1 MIGVLCFSTKKLK
14 LPSMKNFVA
23 FCLIFLCCILSHAQI
38 CSIDY
43 NQTTSGIYP
52 DTLSPG
58 TVGQTYAADVTFV
71 MPLDTLGH
79 DFTNFHI
86 LSLALP
92 VGLSWQCNNANSNC
106 DYNPQVSQHGCVHIS
121 GTPLLAGQY
130 CIDVTVLA
138 DLSIIQGYP
147 FTFQLFMEVLPNTS
161 SVSNNGFDMIG
172 SSGCAPITVNFTN
185 NNPGFAS
192 YLWDFGNGNISFS
205 EQPAPQVYVNPGE
218 YIVQFT
224 AYGNQDTTHVYT
236 LSNVQINSMSNY
248 GNSFPSYDNADTYF
262 KLLEN
267 GILVFQSSIIGD
279 QNPPVQWST
288 SMNLNPSSTYVI
300 EIWEADDGIGE
311 VLFGGDDYMGS
322 HTISLNGCNSCAAGT
337 SNFNYT
343 INHQIIYP
351 QVQVLA
357 QDTVHVYGF
366 PNTPVIAY
374 DSLNHT
380 LSTSNSGNAYQ
391 WYFNGSPISGS
402 TNQSHLVIQSGIY
415 QVLAINSSGCATISD
430 TLIAVFCNPLVQ
442 PSIQLTSSDEL
453 TVTNYPFDSNI
464 QWYHN
469 GIEIPNEEND
479 TLQISSGGGYHVVLT
494 DFFGCLYETVVFPF
508 NVSLSDKEI
517 MSWEYYPNP
526 ASNEIHIQ
534 IEDYLIGAEVSIVDL
549 NGRLLKK
556 EALNYLDTIIDIQS
570 LSNGSYIIELNK
582 RGIKDQKKMVKF

>member
-1 MIGVLCFSTKKLK
+1 
-14 LPSMKNFVA
+14 MKNFVA
-23 FCLIFLCCILSHAQI
+23 FCFIFLCCILSHAQI

-43 NQTTSGIYP
+43 NQTTPGIYP

-58 TVGQTYAADVTFV
+58 TVGQSYSADVTFV
-71 MPLDTLGH
+71 MPFDTLGY

-86 LSLALP
+86 LSVALP
-92 VGLSWQCNNANSNC
+92 VGLSWQCNNASSNC

-121 GTPLLAGQY
+121 GTPLLVGQY
-130 CIDVTVLA
+130 SIDVTVLA

-147 FTFQLFMEVLPNTS
+147 ITFQLFMEVLPNTS
-161 SVSNNGFDMIG
+161 SVSNNGFDMVG

-185 NNPGFAS
+185 NNPGFTS
-192 YLWDFGNGNISFS
+192 YFWDFGNGNISFS
-205 EQPAPQVYVNPGE
+205 EQPTPQVYVNPGA
-218 YIVQFT
+218 YIVQYT

-248 GNSFPSYDNADTYF
+248 GYSFPSYDHADTYF
-262 KLLEN
+262 KLLQN
-267 GILVFQSSIIGD
+267 GTLVFQSSIIGD

-300 EIWEADDGIGE
+300 EIWEADAGIGE

-322 HTISLNGCNSCAAGT
+322 HTISLNGCNNCAAGT

-351 QVQVLA
+351 QIQVLA
-357 QDTVHVYGF
+357 QDTVHVYGL
-366 PNTPVIAY
+366 PNTPIITY

-402 TNQSHLVIQSGIY
+402 TNQGHLVIQSGIY
-415 QVLAINSSGCATISD
+415 QVLAINSSGCATLSD
-430 TLIAVFCNPLVQ
+430 TLTAVYCNPLIH
-442 PSIQLTSSDEL
+442 PSIQLTNSDEL

-464 QWYHN
+464 QWYQN

-479 TLQISSGGGYHVVLT
+479 TLQISSGGSYHAVLT
-494 DFFGCLYETVVFPF
+494 DFFGCLYETAVFPF
-508 NVSLSDKEI
+508 NVSLSEKEL
-517 MSWEYYPNP
+517 MAWECYPNP

-534 IEDYLIGAEVSIVDL
+534 IEDYLIGAEVFIVDL
-549 NGRLLKK
+549 NGRHVKK
-556 EALNYLDTIIDIQS
+556 EALNDLDTIIDIQT

>member
-1 MIGVLCFSTKKLK
+1 
-14 LPSMKNFVA
+14 MKNFVA
-23 FCLIFLCCILSHAQI
+23 FCFIFLCCILSHAQI

-52 DTLSPG
+52 DTLTPG

-71 MPLDTLGH
+71 MPLDTLGY

-86 LSLALP
+86 LSVALP
-92 VGLSWQCNNANSNC
+92 VGLSWQCNNASSNC

-130 CIDVTVLA
+130 SIDVTVLA

-192 YLWDFGNGNISFS
+192 YIWDFGNGNISFS
-205 EQPAPQVYVNPGE
+205 EQPAPQVYVNSGE
-218 YIVQFT
+218 YIVQYT

-236 LSNVQINSMSNY
+236 LSNVHINSMSNY
-248 GNSFPSYDNADTYF
+248 GYSFPSYDNADTYF
-262 KLLEN
+262 KLLQN
-267 GILVFQSSIIGD
+267 GTLVFQSSIIGD

-288 SMNLNPSSTYVI
+288 STNLNPSSTYVI

-380 LSTSNSGNAYQ
+380 LSTSNSGNAFQ

-430 TLIAVFCNPLVQ
+430 TLTAVFCNPLVQ

-464 QWYHN
+464 QWYQN

-479 TLQISSGGGYHVVLT
+479 TLQIYTDGSYHVVLT
-494 DFFGCLYETVVFPF
+494 DFFGCLYETAVFPL
-508 NVSLSDKEI
+508 NVSLSNKEI
-517 MSWEYYPNP
+517 MSWECYPNP
-526 ASNEIHIQ
+526 ATNEIHIQ
-534 IEDYLIGAEVSIVDL
+534 IEGYLIGAEVRIVDL

-556 EALNYLDTIIDIQS
+556 EALNDLDTIIDIQS

>member
-1 MIGVLCFSTKKLK
+1 
-14 LPSMKNFVA
+14 MKNFVA
-23 FCLIFLCCILSHAQI
+23 FCFIFLCCILSHAQI

-43 NQTTSGIYP
+43 NQTTPGIYP

-58 TVGQTYAADVTFV
+58 TVGQSYSADVTFV
-71 MPLDTLGH
+71 MPFDTLGY

-86 LSLALP
+86 LSVALP
-92 VGLSWQCNNANSNC
+92 VGLSWQCNNASSNC
-106 DYNPQVSQHGCVHIS
+106 DYNPQVSQYGCVHIS
-121 GTPLLAGQY
+121 GTPLLVGQY
-130 CIDVTVLA
+130 SIDVTVLA

-147 FTFQLFMEVLPNTS
+147 ITFQLFMEVLPNTS

-185 NNPGFAS
+185 NNPGFTS
-192 YLWDFGNGNISFS
+192 YFWDFGNGNISFS
-205 EQPAPQVYVNPGE
+205 EQPTPQVYVNPGA
-218 YIVQFT
+218 YIVQYT

-248 GNSFPSYDNADTYF
+248 GYSFPSYDHADTYF
-262 KLLEN
+262 KLLQN
-267 GILVFQSSIIGD
+267 GTLVFQSSIIGD
-279 QNPPVQWST
+279 QNPPVQWSS

-322 HTISLNGCNSCAAGT
+322 HTLSLNGCNNCAAGT

-351 QVQVLA
+351 QIQVLA
-357 QDTVHVYGF
+357 QDTVHVHGF
-366 PNTPVIAY
+366 PSTPVIAY

-391 WYFNGSPISGS
+391 WYFNESPISGS
-402 TNQSHLVIQSGIY
+402 TNQGHLVIQSGIY
-415 QVLAINSSGCATISD
+415 QVLAINSSGCATLSD
-430 TLIAVFCNPLVQ
+430 TLTAVFCNPLIH
-442 PSIQLTSSDEL
+442 PSIQLTNSDEL

-464 QWYHN
+464 QWYQN

-479 TLQISSGGGYHVVLT
+479 TLQTSSGGSYHAVLT
-494 DFFGCLYETVVFPF
+494 DFFGCLYETAVFPF
-508 NVSLSDKEI
+508 NVSLSEKEL
-517 MSWEYYPNP
+517 MTWECYPNP
-526 ASNEIHIQ
+526 TSNEIHIQ
-534 IEDYLIGAEVSIVDL
+534 IEEYLIGAEVSIVDL
-549 NGRLLKK
+549 NGRHVKK
-556 EALNYLDTIIDIQS
+556 EALNDLDTIIDIQT

>member
-1 MIGVLCFSTKKLK
+1 
-14 LPSMKNFVA
+14 MKNFVA
-23 FCLIFLCCILSHAQI
+23 FCFIFLCYLLSHAQI

-43 NQTTSGIYP
+43 NQTTPGIYP

-58 TVGQTYAADVTFV
+58 TVGQSYSADVTFV
-71 MPLDTLGH
+71 MPFDTLGY

-86 LSLALP
+86 LSVALP
-92 VGLSWQCNNANSNC
+92 VGLSWQCNNASSNC

-121 GTPLLAGQY
+121 GTPLLVGQY
-130 CIDVTVLA
+130 SIDVTVLA

-147 FTFQLFMEVLPNTS
+147 ITFQLFMEVLPNTS

-185 NNPGFAS
+185 NNPGFTS
-192 YLWDFGNGNISFS
+192 YFWDFGNGNISLS
-205 EQPAPQVYVNPGE
+205 EQPAPQVYVNPGA
-218 YIVQFT
+218 YIVQYT

-236 LSNVQINSMSNY
+236 LSNVQINSMNNY
-248 GNSFPSYDNADTYF
+248 GYIFPSYDHADTYF

-267 GILVFQSSIIGD
+267 GTLVFQSSIIGD

-322 HTISLNGCNSCAAGT
+322 HTLSLNGCNNCAAGT

-351 QVQVLA
+351 QIQVLA
-357 QDTVHVYGF
+357 QDTVHVHGF
-366 PNTPVIAY
+366 PNTPDIAY

-415 QVLAINSSGCATISD
+415 QVLAINSSGCATLSD
-430 TLIAVFCNPLVQ
+430 SLTAVFCNPLIH
-442 PSIQLTSSDEL
+442 PSIQLSSSDEL

-464 QWYHN
+464 QWYQN

-479 TLQISSGGGYHVVLT
+479 TLQISSGGSYHAVLT
-494 DFFGCLYETVVFPF
+494 DFFGCLYESAVFPF
-508 NVSLSDKEI
+508 NVSLSEKEL
-517 MSWEYYPNP
+517 MSWECYPNP

-549 NGRLLKK
+549 NGRQVKK
-556 EALNYLDTIIDIQS
+556 EALNELETIIDIQS
-570 LSNGSYIIELNK
+570 ISNGSYIIELNK
-582 RGIKDQKKMVKF
+582 RGIKDQKKMVKY

>member
-1 MIGVLCFSTKKLK
+1 
-14 LPSMKNFVA
+14 MKNFVA
-23 FCLIFLCCILSHAQI
+23 FCFIFLCCILSHAQI

-71 MPLDTLGH
+71 MPLDTLGY

-86 LSLALP
+86 LSVALP
-92 VGLSWQCNNANSNC
+92 VGLSWQCNNASSNC
-106 DYNPQVSQHGCVHIS
+106 DYNPQMSQHGCVHIS
-121 GTPLLAGQY
+121 GTPLLVGQY
-130 CIDVTVLA
+130 SIDVTVLA

-192 YLWDFGNGNISFS
+192 YFWDFGNGNISFS
-205 EQPAPQVYVNPGE
+205 EQPTPQVYVNPGE
-218 YIVQFT
+218 YIVQYT

-236 LSNVQINSMSNY
+236 LSNVHINSMSNY
-248 GNSFPSYDNADTYF
+248 GYSFPSYDHADTYF
-262 KLLEN
+262 KLLQN
-267 GILVFQSSIIGD
+267 GTLVFQSSIIGD

-322 HTISLNGCNSCAAGT
+322 HTISLNGCNNCAAGT

-351 QVQVLA
+351 QIQVLA
-357 QDTVHVYGF
+357 QDTVHVHGF

-415 QVLAINSSGCATISD
+415 QVLAINSSGCATLSD
-430 TLIAVFCNPLVQ
+430 TLTAVFCNPLIH
-442 PSIQLTSSDEL
+442 PSIQLTNSDEL

-464 QWYHN
+464 QWYQN

-479 TLQISSGGGYHVVLT
+479 TLQISSGGSYHVVLT
-494 DFFGCLYETVVFPF
+494 DFFGCLYETAVFPF
-508 NVSLSDKEI
+508 NVSLSEKEL
-517 MSWEYYPNP
+517 MSWECYPNP

-549 NGRLLKK
+549 NGRQVKK
-556 EALNYLDTIIDIQS
+556 EALNDLDTIIDIQS

>member
-1 MIGVLCFSTKKLK
+1 
-14 LPSMKNFVA
+14 MKNFVS
-23 FCLIFLCCILSHAQI
+23 FCFLCLNCILSHAQI

-43 NQTTSGIYP
+43 NQSSTGIYP
-52 DTLSPG
+52 DTLLPA
-58 TVGQTYAADVTFV
+58 TVGQTYSADVTFV
-71 MPLDTLGH
+71 MPLDTLGY
-79 DFTNFHI
+79 DFSNFHI
-86 LSLALP
+86 LSVALP
-92 VGLSWQCNNANSNC
+92 VGLSWQCNNASSNC

-130 CIDVTVLA
+130 SIDVTVLA

-161 SVSNNGFDMIG
+161 SVSNNGFDMIY

-185 NNPGFAS
+185 NNPGFAN
-192 YLWDFGNGNISFS
+192 YIWNFGNGNISYS
-205 EQPAPQVYVNPGE
+205 EQPAPQVFVNPGE
-218 YIVQFT
+218 YIVQYA

-248 GNSFPSYDNADTYF
+248 GNSFPSFDNADTYF
-262 KLLEN
+262 KLLQN
-267 GILVFQSSIIGD
+267 GTLVFQSSIIGD

-351 QVQVLA
+351 QVQILS

-366 PNTPVIAY
+366 PYTPIIAY

-415 QVLAINSSGCATISD
+415 QVLAINSSGCATLSD
-430 TLIAVFCNPLVQ
+430 TLNAVFCNPLVH
-442 PSIQLTSSDEL
+442 PTIQLTSSHEL
-453 TVTNYPFDSNI
+453 TVMNYPFDSNI

-479 TLQISSGGGYHVVLT
+479 TLQISSGGSYHVVLT
-494 DFFGCLYETVVFPF
+494 DFFGCLYETAVFPL
-508 NVSLSDKEI
+508 NVSLSNQEI
-517 MSWEYYPNP
+517 MSWKCYPNP
-526 ASNEIHIQ
+526 ATNEIHIQ
-534 IEDYLIGAEVSIVDL
+534 IEDYLIGAEVSVVDL
-549 NGRLLKK
+549 SGRLLKK
-556 EALNYLDTIIDIQS
+556 EVLNDLDTIIDIQS

-582 RGIKDQKKMVKF
+582 RGIKNQKKMVKF

>member
-1 MIGVLCFSTKKLK
+1 
-14 LPSMKNFVA
+14 MKNFVA

-52 DTLSPG
+52 DTLTPG

-71 MPLDTLGH
+71 MPLDTLGY

-86 LSLALP
+86 LSVALP
-92 VGLSWQCNNANSNC
+92 VGLSWQCNNASSNC

-130 CIDVTVLA
+130 SIDVTVLA

-192 YLWDFGNGNISFS
+192 YIWDFGNGNISFS
-205 EQPAPQVYVNPGE
+205 EQPAPQVYVNSGE
-218 YIVQFT
+218 YIVQYT

-236 LSNVQINSMSNY
+236 LSNVHINSMSNY
-248 GNSFPSYDNADTYF
+248 GYSFPSYDNADTYF
-262 KLLEN
+262 KLLQN
-267 GILVFQSSIIGD
+267 GTLVFQSSIIGD

-288 SMNLNPSSTYVI
+288 STNLNPSSTYVI

-380 LSTSNSGNAYQ
+380 LSTSNSGNAFQ

-430 TLIAVFCNPLVQ
+430 TLTAVFCNPLVH

-464 QWYHN
+464 QWYQN

-479 TLQISSGGGYHVVLT
+479 TLQISSGGSYHVVLT
-494 DFFGCLYETVVFPF
+494 DFFGCLYETAVFPF
-508 NVSLSDKEI
+508 NVSLSEKEL
-517 MSWEYYPNP
+517 MSWECYPNP

-549 NGRLLKK
+549 NGRQVKK
-556 EALNYLDTIIDIQS
+556 EALNDLDTIIDIQS

>member
-1 MIGVLCFSTKKLK
+1 
-14 LPSMKNFVA
+14 MKNFVS
-23 FCLIFLCCILSHAQI
+23 FCFLCLNCILSHAQI

-43 NQTTSGIYP
+43 NQSTTGIYP
-52 DTLSPG
+52 DTLIPA
-58 TVGQTYAADVTFV
+58 TVGQTYSADVTFV
-71 MPLDTLGH
+71 MPLDTLGY
-79 DFTNFHI
+79 DFSNFHI
-86 LSLALP
+86 LSVALP
-92 VGLSWQCNNANSNC
+92 VGLTWQCNNASSNC

-130 CIDVTVLA
+130 SIDVTVLA

-185 NNPGFAS
+185 NNPGFTS
-192 YLWDFGNGNISFS
+192 YIWDFGNGNISFS

-218 YIVQFT
+218 YIVQYT

-236 LSNVQINSMSNY
+236 LSNVHINSMSNY
-248 GNSFPSYDNADTYF
+248 GYSFPSYDNADTYF
-262 KLLEN
+262 KLLQN
-267 GILVFQSSIIGD
+267 GTLVFQSSIIGD

-351 QVQVLA
+351 QVQILS

-366 PNTPVIAY
+366 PNTPVVAY

-415 QVLAINSSGCATISD
+415 LVLAINSSGCATLSD
-430 TLIAVFCNPLVQ
+430 SLTAVFCNPLVH

-453 TVTNYPFDSNI
+453 TVMNYPFDSNI

-479 TLQISSGGGYHVVLT
+479 TLQISSGGSYHVVLT
-494 DFFGCLYETVVFPF
+494 DFFGCLYETAVFPL
-508 NVSLSDKEI
+508 NVSLSNQEI
-517 MSWEYYPNP
+517 MSWECYPNP
-526 ASNEIHIQ
+526 ATNEIHIQ
-534 IEDYLIGAEVSIVDL
+534 IEDYLIGAEVSIADL

-556 EALNYLDTIIDIQS
+556 EALNDLDTIIDIQS

>member
-1 MIGVLCFSTKKLK
+1 
-14 LPSMKNFVA
+14 MKNFVS
-23 FCLIFLCCILSHAQI
+23 FCFLCLNCILSHAQI

-43 NQTTSGIYP
+43 NQSTTGIYP
-52 DTLSPG
+52 DTLLPA
-58 TVGQTYAADVTFV
+58 TVGQTYSADVTFV
-71 MPLDTLGH
+71 MPLDTLGY
-79 DFTNFHI
+79 DFSNFHI
-86 LSLALP
+86 LSVALP
-92 VGLSWQCNNANSNC
+92 VGLSWQCNNASSNC

-130 CIDVTVLA
+130 SIDVTVLA

-161 SVSNNGFDMIG
+161 SVSNNGFDMIY

-185 NNPGFAS
+185 NNPGFAN
-192 YLWDFGNGNISFS
+192 YIWNFGNGNISYS
-205 EQPAPQVYVNPGE
+205 EQPAPQVFVNPGE
-218 YIVQFT
+218 YIVQYA

-248 GNSFPSYDNADTYF
+248 GNSFPSFDNADTYF
-262 KLLEN
+262 KLLQN
-267 GILVFQSSIIGD
+267 GTLVFQSSIIGD

-351 QVQVLA
+351 QVQILS

-366 PNTPVIAY
+366 PYTPIIAY

-415 QVLAINSSGCATISD
+415 QVLAINSSGCATLSD
-430 TLIAVFCNPLVQ
+430 TLNAVFCNPLVH
-442 PSIQLTSSDEL
+442 PTIQLTSSHEL
-453 TVTNYPFDSNI
+453 TVMNYPFDSNI

-479 TLQISSGGGYHVVLT
+479 TLQISSGGSYHVVLT
-494 DFFGCLYETVVFPF
+494 DFFGCLYETAVFPL
-508 NVSLSDKEI
+508 NVSLSNQEI
-517 MSWEYYPNP
+517 MSWKCYPNP
-526 ASNEIHIQ
+526 ATNEIHIQ
-534 IEDYLIGAEVSIVDL
+534 IEDYLIGAEVSVVDL
-549 NGRLLKK
+549 SGRLLKK
-556 EALNYLDTIIDIQS
+556 EVLNDLDTIIDIQS

-582 RGIKDQKKMVKF
+582 RGIKNQKKMVKF

>member
-1 MIGVLCFSTKKLK
+1 
-14 LPSMKNFVA
+14 MKNFVS
-23 FCLIFLCCILSHAQI
+23 FCFLCLNCILSHAQI

-43 NQTTSGIYP
+43 NQSTTGIYP
-52 DTLSPG
+52 DTLLPA
-58 TVGQTYAADVTFV
+58 TVGQTYSADVTFV
-71 MPLDTLGH
+71 MPLDTLGY
-79 DFTNFHI
+79 DFSNFHI
-86 LSLALP
+86 LSVALP
-92 VGLSWQCNNANSNC
+92 VGLSWQCNNASSNC

-130 CIDVTVLA
+130 SIDVTVLA

-147 FTFQLFMEVLPNTS
+147 FTFQLFMEILPNTS
-161 SVSNNGFDMIG
+161 SVSNNGFDMIY

-185 NNPGFAS
+185 NNPGFAN
-192 YLWDFGNGNISFS
+192 YIWDFGNGNISYS
-205 EQPAPQVYVNPGE
+205 EQPAPQVFVNPGE
-218 YIVQFT
+218 YIVQYA

-248 GNSFPSYDNADTYF
+248 GNSFPSFDNADTYF
-262 KLLEN
+262 KLLQN
-267 GILVFQSSIIGD
+267 GTLVFQSSIIGD

-288 SMNLNPSSTYVI
+288 SINLNPSSTYVI

-351 QVQVLA
+351 QVQILS

-366 PNTPVIAY
+366 PYTPIIAY

-415 QVLAINSSGCATISD
+415 QVLAINSSGCATLSD
-430 TLIAVFCNPLVQ
+430 TLNAVFCNPLVH
-442 PSIQLTSSDEL
+442 PTIQLTSSHEL
-453 TVTNYPFDSNI
+453 TVMNYPFDSNI

-479 TLQISSGGGYHVVLT
+479 TLQISSGGSYHVVLT
-494 DFFGCLYETVVFPF
+494 DFFGCLYETAVFPL
-508 NVSLSDKEI
+508 NVSLSNQEI
-517 MSWEYYPNP
+517 MSWKCYPNP
-526 ASNEIHIQ
+526 ATNEIHIQ
-534 IEDYLIGAEVSIVDL
+534 IEDYLIGAEVSVVDL
-549 NGRLLKK
+549 SGRLLKK
-556 EALNYLDTIIDIQS
+556 EVLNDLDTIIDIQS

-582 RGIKDQKKMVKF
+582 RGIKNQKKMVKF